1 AQIEQQQQHA
11 DNPFFKPYGTFFEIP
26 DFANITTDDYIPA
39 FEAGMTELQEQISTI
54 ANNPQPPTF
63 ENTIEAMEFSGD
75 LLTRVS
81 YVFFNLAGADT
92 NDALQ
97 AISKQI
103 SPKLSSSQDDI
114 FLNPMLF
121 QRVKTLHEQRNSL
134 SLNTAQAKL
143 LEDTYK
149 SFTRGGANLS
159 AEDKITLRGLNEQI

>member
-1 AQIEQQQQHA
+1 
-11 DNPFFKPYGTFFEIP
+11 
-26 DFANITTDDYIPA
+26 
-39 FEAGMTELQEQISTI
+39 
-54 ANNPQPPTF
+54 
-63 ENTIEAMEFSGD
+63 MEFSGD

-159 AEDKITLRGLNEQI
+159 AEDKITLRGLNEQISKLAFNSSLTTKKTFPVYHKMWWTLQLVKLQNWVIQVNGFLLLIAHQ